1 MLNIY
6 FNDRLHEVQIFS
18 SCPQN
23 NPDNFHVE
31 SLFVK
36 NLIIKW
42 MPIYFISRYSKRYKN
57 LSMLLRSIR
66 EERIKFVLPAYFSP
80 LKLHLPLYHG
90 FFKSHIKY
98 WWTRTSILEHG
109 GCLIEPL
116 PEDFSTFSCLV
127 SPSPPPVAVEG
138 YRLTRVNTSFQ
149 QQFEQWFNNV

>member
-1 MLNIY
+1 MLNFHPVLKIIPIISIS
-6 FNDRLHEVQIFS
+6 LS
-18 SCPQN
+18 SRY
-23 NPDNFHVE
+23 
-31 SLFVK
+31 LLK
-36 NLIIKW
+36 ILKIIKW
-42 MPIYFISRYSKRYKN
+42 MPIYFISRYFKRYKN

-127 SPSPPPVAVEG
+127 SPSPSPVAVKG

>member
-1 MLNIY
+1 MIGFTKFKY
-6 FNDRLHEVQIFS
+6 FHPVLKIIPIISISLS
-18 SCPQN
+18 SRY
-23 NPDNFHVE
+23 
-31 SLFVK
+31 LLK
-36 NLIIKW
+36 ILKIIKW
-42 MPIYFISRYSKRYKN
+42 MPIYFISRYFKRYKN

-127 SPSPPPVAVEG
+127 SPSPSPVAVEG